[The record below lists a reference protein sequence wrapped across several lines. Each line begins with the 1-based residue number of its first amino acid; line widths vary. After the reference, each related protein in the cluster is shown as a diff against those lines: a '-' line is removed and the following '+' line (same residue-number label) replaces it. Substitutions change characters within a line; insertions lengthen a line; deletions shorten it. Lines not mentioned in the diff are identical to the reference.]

1 MSDGPD
7 GGRSALS
14 AEQTRDDARGS
25 DGRTPSLTLS
35 GRVEHIEDE
44 FDALADLFLTDA
56 PAGGARA
63 RGIGDGTGSAAGRAA
78 LDRPAVEGLIV
89 GHLPV
94 SASSWVKT
102 YAAMRARAL
111 GGPVGLIR
119 VLGGTMMID
128 LVGVDSRGSS
138 EEPEALDSALDRL
151 RSRAVGIVVRVDEIN
166 EPELVGGAIDGL
178 VVLSGADEA
187 AIVGAFRT
195 IKSLVGEDARGIE
208 APAIRAAIFGV
219 GRAEAQEAF
228 ERLARSVRH
237 SLSCEIALAG
247 SVERIVAEPSA
258 TLYHGAWEGSLGVLL
273 DRLSMGEDRADERG
287 AFSGERILVAG
298 ESRADAD
305 ESRSDASVAATGRT
319 GDRVDAHPV
328 SRSEVPR
335 VERVGEG
342 VAQSARPGGASAVEA
357 GVEGEVKA
365 DDRAAGA
372 GEIGKDAGSA
382 RATLDGLAVE
392 PSIPDLGDVRGGLA
406 SLVDGLASCGIR
418 CPDDPGIELAIDREG
433 GLVVVSEDLARGEGV
448 VAWARKHAGLIAM
461 ADARVRHV
469 REGVTLVVR
478 DAPRARNLLDTGHRI
493 VLLVEMGG
501 MRGCAAL
508 N

>member
-14 AEQTRDDARGS
+14 ADHSRADARGK
-25 DGRTPSLTLS
+25 GEPRAMLTLS
-35 GRVEHIEDE
+35 GRSEHIEDE
-44 FDALADLFLTDA
+44 FDALADLFLSDGPVSGGQARA
-56 PAGGARA
+56 PQGEAGARA
-63 RGIGDGTGSAAGRAA
+63 RRAA
-78 LDRPAVEGLIV
+78 VDRPAVEGLIV

-138 EEPEALDSALDRL
+138 EEPEDLESAMSRL
-151 RSRAVGIVVRVDEIN
+151 LARAVGIVVRVDEIS

-195 IKSLVGEDARGIE
+195 IKSLVGEESRGIE
-208 APAIRAAIFGV
+208 APVIRAAILGA
-219 GRAEAQEAF
+219 GRAEAGEAF

-237 SLSCEIALAG
+237 SLSCEITLAG
-247 SVERIVAEPSA
+247 SVERIVSEPSA

-273 DRLSMGEDRADERG
+273 DRLSMRERLAPEHVARDEPEDRDQTPARDARAAAHPEVGASERGPTDARADGEASGHEPHALVDEPIAPAGDAREGLLSDAGGGGTSGVDRAD
-287 AFSGERILVAG
+287 ASGSAHEP
-298 ESRADAD
+298 E
-305 ESRSDASVAATGRT
+305 AS
-319 GDRVDAHPV
+319 PV
-328 SRSEVPR
+328 SVVPD
-335 VERVGEG
+335 V
-342 VAQSARPGGASAVEA
+342 PKVEA
-357 GVEGEVKA
+357 PKQ
-365 DDRAAGA
+365 RACEA
-372 GEIGKDAGSA
+372 
-382 RATLDGLAVE
+382 
-392 PSIPDLGDVRGGLA
+392 PGGLA
-406 SLVDGLASCGIR
+406 PLITGLSACAIR
-418 CPDDPGIELAIDREG
+418 CPDDPAIEIAIDPEG
-433 GLVVVSEDLARGEGV
+433 GLVVVTEDLARGEGV
-448 VAWARKHAGLIAM
+448 AAWARRHAALIALAEPRM
-461 ADARVRHV
+461 RLV

-478 DAPRARNLLDTGHRI
+478 DALRARPLLDTPHRI
-493 VLLVEMGG
+493 LLLVEIGG
-501 MRGCAAL
+501 QRGCVAL